1 MKPAIKSIDRIRDE
15 MLAIARGEVKPDPGR
30 SKVTFV
36 SEAALMQVLTPENRR
51 ILGHIL
57 RDKPASV
64 TELMALTGKTQ
75 PNVSRAL
82 GVLERAGFVAF
93 EQYGTTKRPVALV
106 SHVHVDYDL
115 VTEQVEMAVEAIA

>member
-1 MKPAIKSIDRIRDE
+1 MKPVIKTTHQLRDE
-15 MLAIARGEVKPDPGR
+15 MLAIARGEGKPDPNR
-30 SKVTFV
+30 PKVTFA
-36 SEAALMQVLTPENRR
+36 SEAALMQVLTPENRK

-82 GVLERAGFVAF
+82 SLLERTGFIAF
-93 EQYGTTKRPVALV
+93 EQHGSFKRPIALI
-106 SHVHVDYDL
+106 SHVHIDYDL
-115 VTEQVEMAVEAIA
+115 ASEAVAMELEEVA

>member
-15 MLAIARGEVKPDPGR
+15 MLAVARGEVKPDPDR

-36 SEAALMQVLTPENRR
+36 SETALMQVLTPENRK

-64 TELMALTGKTQ
+64 TELTALTGKTQ

-93 EQYGTTKRPVALV
+93 EQHGTTRRPIALV

-115 VTEQVEMAVEAIA
+115 FTEQVAMAVEAVA